1 MEQVTLKINSKI
13 GDIAKYSD
21 SGGSFEILQDQ
32 LESLKSS
39 ISDIVSARKG
49 VSGGLIS
56 SPIFSLLGVGS
67 NLSIG
72 ARLYGLSYEELENL
86 PSFAKE
92 LITQPL
98 DLFLDQ
104 NNSFED
110 VANEFL
116 KDISTGE
123 ISISNPFLKN
133 PDDSGRVVVIDIAGV
148 QSYLEKTNSIISDI
162 QNDFDKF
169 YDILKKSLNSF
180 DQSQLDSKKKNYI
193 IRNVLNTATA
203 TVMPGL
209 FGRATPAE
217 YFQKVTNE
225 LSSKLKKI
233 NSNNI
238 SIESVLL
245 GLRIYKSLSALS
257 SGFNSLVIGSQGT
270 TSIPKAQTRAVG
282 IILEAYIPSGFIA
295 GNMFEEKGKSY
306 YINKSSLSDG
316 IISFVLSEG
325 YYNRLRKETSKYR
338 AKIFFGMAID
348 SGEITI
354 SSKLDLTEAL
364 IIESAKLSLGKNN
377 QATLSFSKSKLKRA
391 KNYFEDSSKP
401 NTPVIT
407 IKAPAS
413 TLEVLARKED
423 SMNKKAQTATTA
435 SYYKTKSPS
444 GETMKY
450 TVTDLVRNSG
460 YLVDPKTKKKFKPKF
475 KKSKPASMSG
485 MVDKWKP

>member
-13 GDIAKYSD
+13 GNVAKYSD
-21 SGGSFEILQDQ
+21 EGGSFEVLQDQ
-32 LESLKSS
+32 IEGLKSS
-39 ISDIVSARKG
+39 ISNIMSARKG
-49 VSGGLIS
+49 ISGGLIS

-86 PSFAKE
+86 PSLTKE
-92 LITQPL
+92 LITHPL

-104 NNSFED
+104 NKSFED
-110 VANEFL
+110 IA
-116 KDISTGE
+116 KDFIKGISTGE
-123 ISISNPFLKN
+123 VSASDPFLKN
-133 PDDSGRVVVIDIAGV
+133 PDNSGRLVVVDIAGV
-148 QSYLEKTNSIISDI
+148 QSYLQKTNSIISDI

-180 DQSQLDSKKKNYI
+180 DQTQLDSKKRNYI

-217 YFQKVTNE
+217 YFQKVTNDIT
-225 LSSKLKKI
+225 SKLSKI
-233 NSNNI
+233 NTSNM
-238 SIESVLL
+238 SIESILL
-245 GLRIYKSLSALS
+245 GLRIYQTLSALS
-257 SGFNSLVIGSQGT
+257 SGFNSLVVGSQGT
-270 TSIPKAQTRAVG
+270 TTIPKGQVAATG

-295 GNMFEEKGKSY
+295 GNMFKEKGKSY

-325 YYNRLRKETSKYR
+325 YYNKIKKETSKYR
-338 AKIFFGMAID
+338 SKLFLGMAMD
-348 SGEITI
+348 SGELII
-354 SSKLDLTEAL
+354 SEKLDLTKAL

-377 QATLSFSKSKLKRA
+377 RANLSFSKSKLKMA
-391 KNYFEDSSKP
+391 KNFFEDNSKP

-407 IKAPAS
+407 VNAPAS
-413 TLEVLARKED
+413 KIQILAEKED
-423 SMNKKAQTATTA
+423 YMKKKAQTTTTT

-444 GETMKY
+444 GENMKY

-460 YLVDPKTKKKFKPKF
+460 YLIDPKTNKKFKPKF
-475 KKSKPASMSG
+475 KKSKPASLSG
-485 MVDKWKP
+485 MVGKWKP

>member
-13 GDIAKYSD
+13 GNVAKYSD
-21 SGGSFEILQDQ
+21 EGGSFEALQDQ
-32 LESLKSS
+32 IEGLKSS
-39 ISDIVSARKG
+39 ISNIMSARKG
-49 VSGGLIS
+49 ISGGLIS

-86 PSFAKE
+86 PSLTKE

-104 NNSFED
+104 NKSFED
-110 VANEFL
+110 IAKEFI
-116 KDISTGE
+116 KGISTGE
-123 ISISNPFLKN
+123 VSASDPFLKN
-133 PDDSGRVVVIDIAGV
+133 PDNSGRLVVVDIAGI
-148 QSYLEKTNSIISDI
+148 QSYLQKTNSIISDI

-180 DQSQLDSKKKNYI
+180 DQTQLDSKKRNYI

-203 TVMPGL
+203 TVMPG
-209 FGRATPAE
+209 
-217 YFQKVTNE
+217 
-225 LSSKLKKI
+225 
-233 NSNNI
+233 
-238 SIESVLL
+238 
-245 GLRIYKSLSALS
+245 IYQSLSALS
-257 SGFNSLVIGSQGT
+257 SGFSSLVAGSQGAT
-270 TSIPKAQTRAVG
+270 TIPKGQVAAAG

-295 GNMFEEKGKSY
+295 GNMFQEKGKSY

-325 YYNRLRKETSKYR
+325 YYNKIKKETSKYR
-338 AKIFFGMAID
+338 SKLFLGMVMD
-348 SGEITI
+348 SGELSI
-354 SSKLDLTEAL
+354 SGKLDLTEAL

-377 QATLSFSKSKLKRA
+377 RANLSFSKSKLKMA
-391 KNYFEDSSKP
+391 KNFFEDNSKP

-407 IKAPAS
+407 VNAPAS
-413 TLEVLARKED
+413 KIQILAEKED
-423 SMNKKAQTATTA
+423 YMKKKAQTTTTT

-444 GETMKY
+444 GENMKY

-460 YLVDPKTKKKFKPKF
+460 YLIDPKTNKKFKPKF
-475 KKSKPASMSG
+475 KKSKPASLSG
-485 MVDKWKP
+485 MVGKWKP